1 MPFFLLFLAA
11 QIGGSRALAYP
22 PAESTSFRLT
32 PTDTLMSK
40 PTGPA
45 WEGKVYV
52 FADPRRTFQPFI
64 GIGGALTDAA
74 AETFAKLPAARQD
87 ELITAYYSTVP
98 GIGYTLGRT
107 NIHSCDFSS
116 ESYTYVTEGDKD
128 LTSFSIAHDLRYR
141 IPLIK
146 RAMAAS
152 GNQLKLFASPW
163 SPPAYMKDN
172 NDMLNGGHLRPEYA
186 HAWALYFAKF
196 VASYRKEGVPV
207 WGITIQNEPMAT
219 QKWESCVFQ
228 ASDERDFL
236 KHHLGPVMAQQ
247 GLLGNVNI
255 IVWDHNRDLII
266 QRALAIF
273 DDSAATKYAWG
284 IGFHWYEDWS
294 GGQQMYGNVALVS
307 RLYPDKHI
315 LFTEGTPASFD
326 SNEYGRWSLGEAYGR
341 SMINDFNSGAE
352 GQTLCAAALDP
363 EGVLQCLLRPR
374 VFCRASGFGVLPRHT
389 RGFAPPYPPSRF
401 RSSGHGADRIR
412 LRSAAHVLL
421 GVTLALAGGAAR
433 VGAQMEMGPGHTE
446 GSARPLGVPEQR
458 AGSGTSWLPDAT
470 PMHAIHLAWGSW
482 TLMTHGAVFLQFD
495 DQGGPRGGSPL
506 GVVNW
511 GMLAASRGALGGR
524 LHLRLMLSAEPFT
537 IGARGYPLLLQTGEE
552 YGGAPL
558 VDRQHPHDL
567 FMELAALYE
576 RRIADNLAA
585 SIYLAP
591 VGEPALGPPAF
602 PHRPSASSDPLA
614 PLSHHWQDATHIT
627 FGVITAGLFTRSVK
641 VEGSVFNGRE
651 PDENRTDF
659 DYAGRRL
666 HSYTR

>member
-1 MPFFLLFLAA
+1 
-11 QIGGSRALAYP
+11 
-22 PAESTSFRLT
+22 
-32 PTDTLMSK
+32 
-40 PTGPA
+40 
-45 WEGKVYV
+45 
-52 FADPRRTFQPFI
+52 
-64 GIGGALTDAA
+64 
-74 AETFAKLPAARQD
+74 
-87 ELITAYYSTVP
+87 
-98 GIGYTLGRT
+98 
-107 NIHSCDFSS
+107 
-116 ESYTYVTEGDKD
+116 
-128 LTSFSIAHDLRYR
+128 
-141 IPLIK
+141 
-146 RAMAAS
+146 
-152 GNQLKLFASPW
+152 
-163 SPPAYMKDN
+163 
-172 NDMLNGGHLRPEYA
+172 
-186 HAWALYFAKF
+186 
-196 VASYRKEGVPV
+196 
-207 WGITIQNEPMAT
+207 
-219 QKWESCVFQ
+219 
-228 ASDERDFL
+228 
-236 KHHLGPVMAQQ
+236 
-247 GLLGNVNI
+247 
-255 IVWDHNRDLII
+255 
-266 QRALAIF
+266 
-273 DDSAATKYAWG
+273 
-284 IGFHWYEDWS
+284 
-294 GGQQMYGNVALVS
+294 
-307 RLYPDKHI
+307 
-315 LFTEGTPASFD
+315 
-326 SNEYGRWSLGEAYGR
+326 
-341 SMINDFNSGAE
+341 
-352 GQTLCAAALDP
+352 
-363 EGVLQCLLRPR
+363 
-374 VFCRASGFGVLPRHT
+374 
-389 RGFAPPYPPSRF
+389 
-401 RSSGHGADRIR
+401 
-412 LRSAAHVLL
+412 VLL

-495 DQGGPRGGSPL
+495 DQGGPRGGSQL

-641 VEGSVFNGRE
+641 IEGSVFNGRE

-666 HSYTR
+666 DSYTGRVTVNPTPSWSLSAWYAFLNTPEQLPPAESEHRLGAAALVTRSFAPRGTWSAAVIYAANVQVGTGRSASSLVIEGSAELNRNTVFGRAEYVQKSALDLAIPPPPTPFRDVRFDLARRPPRPELHLGFPDASGVPPALYGISELTLGYLREVRGLGPLRAGVGVRGSLALLPRGLEAAYGSRTPVGASVYLRLRPAVTASRGMDQMSGDDHP